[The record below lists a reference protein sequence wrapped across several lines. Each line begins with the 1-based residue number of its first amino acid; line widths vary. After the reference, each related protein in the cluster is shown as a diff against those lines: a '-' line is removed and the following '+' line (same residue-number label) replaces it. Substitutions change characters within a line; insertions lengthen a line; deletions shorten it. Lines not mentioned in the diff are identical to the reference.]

1 MDIIHAF
8 AMRQTQ
14 AHSDTHGEDAATW
27 ELVFKTADINGPNPE
42 SVSSTPPFHN
52 LCKNP
57 CAMRS
62 SFFSVF

>member
-52 LCKNP
+52 
-57 CAMRS
+57 
-62 SFFSVF
+62 